1 MAIADKIRLKWAEV
15 CDLCPSFAHHR
26 VFPLVLAWCVHHC
39 QTLKPKSIFVSF
51 CASVWGCFHLC
62 MNGLWL
68 WGCTCP
74 SVDVCVFVPAC
85 EWQRV
90 LNMCWR
96 SQRNSRALIRT
107 SPRWQLVNSVLRKG
121 VLYSCTKEC
130 KLVPMPSGHWEQI
143 HMAHTH
149 FILKHASG
157 VPLWCKF
164 LKEKQAQLMRHTRTV
179 CAFIDVCFPSKSLI
193 TAQSRS

>member
-1 MAIADKIRLKWAEV
+1 MQNNPIFVRIQKCLPSLTKSARNGPGFV
-15 CDLCPSFAHHR
+15 PFDLHLLTT
-26 VFPLVLAWCVHHC
+26 VFPLVLAWCVHRC
-39 QTLKPKSIFVSF
+39 QTLKPKSMFVSF

-74 SVDVCVFVPAC
+74 SVYVCVFVPAC

-130 KLVPMPSGHWEQI
+130 KLVPMPSGHWEHI
-143 HMAHTH
+143 HMAHTLTLFWNTH
-149 FILKHASG
+149 WEFQHDASSQKKNKHN
-157 VPLWCKF
+157 
-164 LKEKQAQLMRHTRTV
+164 
-179 CAFIDVCFPSKSLI
+179 
-193 TAQSRS
+193 